1 MGACRSL
8 QGSLELLLKV
18 EFIFTPDP
26 VSLWICV
33 QNIEA
38 LVDSEEREGQ
48 WVCMRR
54 EAGGGGFTG
63 EWEHVIILRQH
74 HGLSSG

>member
-1 MGACRSL
+1 MGACLSQ

-33 QNIEA
+33 QNMEA
-38 LVDSEEREGQ
+38 LVDSEEREKGNEC
-48 WVCMRR
+48 V
-54 EAGGGGFTG
+54 
-63 EWEHVIILRQH
+63 
-74 HGLSSG
+74 